1 MKNYDKS
8 LTEVWEWKEK
18 VYREVKGLTAKEH
31 VEKLRNDAEKIL
43 SKSGIKLTP
52 ISLEKNIRKLSE
64 KQRGQLSKIENSHLH
79 YLAKLYNLHLMARP
93 TDYN

>member
-18 VYREVKGLTAKEH
+18 VYREVKGLTVKEH

-43 SKSGIKLTP
+43 SKNGIRLTP
-52 ISLEKNIRKLSE
+52 ISLEKNVRKLSE
-64 KQRGQLSKIENSHLH
+64 
-79 YLAKLYNLHLMARP
+79 A
-93 TDYN
+93 